1 MKSIPNFRAVS
12 ILAVLLLVSS
22 LIPAACAAG
31 GGGTMTKAELS
42 ASILPYMGATYCGE
56 DVIHLAPVEIQ
67 TAACRYLGLPE
78 PAENTEVLR
87 IATPNAVKAT
97 NFFDDYYVGIFTHL
111 SNLPMMRMDAS
122 GHLLGLTADH
132 YEVSADNTQWTF
144 YLKDDLFW
152 SDGKRVTPED
162 VAFSFEY
169 LGEHDTDVAW
179 IKETLVGTTVS
190 DEDNAVTFTFSKP
203 YTTIN
208 LEFATYNIL
217 PKHIWEDISDPTAYT
232 EAGPFVGDG
241 PYYLESIDLNA
252 AKLTFKKNNHW
263 QGQQPSFGT
272 VEVHW
277 FANDNA
283 AALALEAGEVDT
295 YYRYANSYPYAS
307 IQRLIDTGEFNVL
320 EKTSI
325 GLTFLAPNLKRA
337 PMNDLKFREAIARAI
352 NYDEIVTV
360 DTLGY
365 GTVPNRGFVPPGMD
379 YFMDTPALFY
389 YPAAARQILSNAGY
403 VDTNGNGIVEYN
415 GTDLDLDLLVR
426 TGFERDGQ
434 LIEEY
439 LENVGIGATVHQVDA
454 TTWYDLK
461 DNYDYDLTVT
471 SATPWGMLMHAG
483 WGTGYFDSRRSGKG
497 VLHNLDDPVYLA
509 LCDNILATTDQA
521 QMKEYAE
528 GMQQYFSGNLP
539 AIALYW
545 KNDVIPYN
553 RAYTGW
559 YYEPLFG
566 IYDIETF
573 LNVRAAT

>member
-1 MKSIPNFRAVS
+1 MKTIPAFLS
-12 ILAVLLLVSS
+12 CLAVLILAASLV
-22 LIPAACAAG
+22 PAACAAG
-31 GGGTMTKAELS
+31 DGETMTRAELS
-42 ASILPYMGATYCGE
+42 AAILPYMEATYCGE
-56 DVIHLAPVEIQ
+56 NVVHLAPIEIR
-67 TAACRYLGLPE
+67 TAACRFLGLPE
-78 PAENTEVLR
+78 PPENTEALR
-87 IATPNAVKAT
+87 IATPNVVKAT
-97 NFFDDYYVGIFTHL
+97 NFYDDYYVGIFTHL
-111 SNLPMMRMDAS
+111 SNLPMMRMDAN
-122 GHLLGLTADH
+122 GHLVGLTADR
-132 YEVSADNTQWTF
+132 YEVSSDNTQWTF

-152 SDGKRVTPED
+152 SDGRRVTPED

-169 LGEHDTDVAW
+169 LGEHEPDAGW

-190 DEDNAVTFTFSKP
+190 DEENAVTFTFNKP

-217 PKHIWEDISDPTAYT
+217 PKHIWEHISDPNEYT

-241 PYYLESIDLNA
+241 PYYLEEIDLNA
-252 AKLTFKKNNHW
+252 AKMTFRKNHHW
-263 QGQQPSFGT
+263 QGKQPAFGT

-277 FANDNA
+277 FANDDA
-283 AALALEAGEVDT
+283 AALALEAGDVDT
-295 YYRYANSYPYAS
+295 YYRYANSYPYAGV
-307 IQRLIDTGEFNVL
+307 QRLKDTGEFNTL

-337 PMNDLKFREAIARAI
+337 PMNDLSFREALADAI
-352 NYDEIVTV
+352 NYDELVAV

-379 YFMDTPALFY
+379 YFADTPALAY
-389 YPAAARQILSNAGY
+389 DPVAARQILHDAGY
-403 VDTNGNGIVEYN
+403 LDTDGNGIVECN

-439 LENVGIGATVHQVDA
+439 LEDVGIGATVHQVDS
-454 TTWYDLK
+454 TTWFSLK
-461 DNYDYDLTVT
+461 DEYDYDLTVT
-471 SATPWGMLMHAG
+471 GTTPWGMLMHAG
-483 WGTGYFDSRRSGKG
+483 WGTGYFDSRRTGKG

-509 LCDNILATTDQA
+509 LCDNILATSDQA
-521 QMKEYAE
+521 QLERYAGE
-528 GMQQYFSGNLP
+528 MQAYFDDNLP

-545 KNDVIPYN
+545 KKDVIPYN

-573 LNVRAAT
+573 LNVRAASG

>member
-1 MKSIPNFRAVS
+1 MKMIPDFRALS
-12 ILAVLLLVSS
+12 CLAVLLLIAS

-31 GGGTMTKAELS
+31 SGGAMTKADLS
-42 ASILPYMGATYCGE
+42 AAILPYMAATYCGE
-56 DVIHLAPVEIQ
+56 DLVHLAPIEIQ
-67 TAACRYLGLPE
+67 TVACRYLGLPE
-78 PAENTEVLR
+78 PPENTGVLR

-97 NFFDDYYVGIFTHL
+97 NFYSDYYVGIFTHL
-111 SNLPMMRMDAS
+111 SNMPMMRMDES
-122 GHLLGLTADH
+122 GHLVGLTADH

-144 YLKDDLFW
+144 YLKDNLFW

-169 LGEHDTDVAW
+169 LGENNADAGW
-179 IKETLVGTTVS
+179 IKETLLGTTVS
-190 DEDNAVTFTFSKP
+190 EEDNSVTFIFNKP

-208 LEFATYNIL
+208 LEFATYNII
-217 PKHIWEDISDPTAYT
+217 PKHIWENIPDPTAYT
-232 EAGPFVGDG
+232 EAGPFVGNG
-241 PYYLESIDLNA
+241 PYYLENIDLNA
-252 AKLTFKKNNHW
+252 AKLTFRKNNHW
-263 QGQQPSFGT
+263 QGKQPSFGS
-272 VEVHW
+272 VEIHW

-283 AALALEAGEVDT
+283 AALALESGTVDT

-307 IQRLIDTGEFNVL
+307 VQRLKDTGNFNTL

-337 PMNDLKFREAIARAI
+337 PMDDLQFREAIAQAI
-352 NYDEIVTV
+352 NYTELVTV

-365 GTVPNRGFVPPGMD
+365 GTVPKRGFVPPGMD
-379 YFMDTPALFY
+379 YFMDTPTLAYNPTKARQTL
-389 YPAAARQILSNAGY
+389 AAAGY
-403 VDTNGNGIVEYN
+403 TDTNGNGIVEKE
-415 GTDLDLDLLVR
+415 GADLDLDLLVR

-439 LENVGIGATVHQVDA
+439 LEAVGIGATVHQVDA

-471 SATPWGMLMHAG
+471 STTPWGMLMHAG
-483 WGTGYFDSRRSGKG
+483 WGTGYFDSRRTGKG
-497 VLHNLDDPVYLA
+497 VLHNLDDPAYLA
-509 LCDNILATTDQA
+509 LCDNILATTNQA
-521 QMKEYAE
+521 QLKQYAE
-528 GMQQYFSGNLP
+528 EMQTYFNDNLP

-545 KNDVIPYN
+545 KKDVIPYN

-573 LNVRAAT
+573 LNVRAAV

>member
-1 MKSIPNFRAVS
+1 MKSISNFRAVS

-42 ASILPYMGATYCGE
+42 AAILPYMGATYCGE

-190 DEDNAVTFTFSKP
+190 DEDNAVTFTFNKP

-217 PKHIWEDISDPTAYT
+217 PKHIWENIADPTAYT

-337 PMNDLKFREAIARAI
+337 PMNDLKFREALARAI
-352 NYDEIVTV
+352 NYEEIVTV

-379 YFMDTPALFY
+379 YFIDTPALSY

-415 GTDLDLDLLVR
+415 GTDIDLDLLVR

-497 VLHNLDDPVYLA
+497 VLHNLDDPAYLA

-528 GMQQYFSGNLP
+528 EMQQYFSGNLP

-573 LNVRAAT
+573 LNVRAAD

>member
-1 MKSIPNFRAVS
+1 MKSISNFRAVS

-42 ASILPYMGATYCGE
+42 AAILPYMGATYCGE

-152 SDGKRVTPED
+152 SDGKQVTPED
-162 VAFSFEY
+162 IAFSFEY

-190 DEDNAVTFTFSKP
+190 DEDNAVTFTFNKP

-217 PKHIWEDISDPTAYT
+217 PKHIWENIADPTAYT

-307 IQRLIDTGEFNVL
+307 VQRLIDTGEFNVL

-337 PMNDLKFREAIARAI
+337 PMNDLKFREALARAI
-352 NYDEIVTV
+352 NYEEIVTV

-379 YFMDTPALFY
+379 YFIDTPALSY

-415 GTDLDLDLLVR
+415 GTDIDLDLLVR

-497 VLHNLDDPVYLA
+497 VLHNLDDPAYLA

-528 GMQQYFSGNLP
+528 EMQQYFSGNLP